1 MTVKQGSTVK
11 VEYTGK
17 LADGTVFDSSEGREP
32 LEFTVGSKQV
42 IPGFEEGVVGMAVD
56 DTKEIVIEPDQAYG
70 APREDLV
77 QEVPRER
84 LPPEAQEGSMLA
96 VSIGPG
102 QQIPAT
108 VTKLSDETATL
119 DLNHPLAG
127 KTLHFT
133 ITLKDVQ

>member
-1 MTVKQGSTVK
+1 MTVKEGNTVK

-17 LADGTVFDSSEGREP
+17 LADGTVFDTSEGREP
-32 LEFTVGSKQV
+32 LEFVVGTKQV
-42 IPGFEEGVVGMAVD
+42 IAGFEDGVVGMAVD
-56 DTKEIVIEPDQAYG
+56 DTKEIVIEPDQGYG
-70 APREDLV
+70 QPREDLV

-84 LPPEAQEGSMLA
+84 LPPEAEVGSMLA

-108 VTKLSDETATL
+108 VTKLAEETATL

-133 ITLKDVQ
+133 ITVKDIQ